1 METLTKGRNGGIC
14 IRTPGLETL
23 TKGRNGGI
31 CIRTPAK
38 ALFFVNSH
46 TFEGGVPK
54 WCTAHDFFPYFY
66 LILHDFM
73 RDDCGPIENINKT
86 SICLKIRKHLH
97 FLGSAQHR
105 MVDAQVGDRELQATT
120 ERSTCTRTTVISG
133 QVDLNSLRAA
143 STTWSTGT

>member
-1 METLTKGRNGGIC
+1 MI
-14 IRTPGLETL
+14 
-23 TKGRNGGI
+23 
-31 CIRTPAK
+31 
-38 ALFFVNSH
+38 
-46 TFEGGVPK
+46 
-54 WCTAHDFFPYFY
+54 
-66 LILHDFM
+66 
-73 RDDCGPIENINKT
+73 DCGPIEVIIKT